1 MATKP
6 NPYASKP
13 KPGMPAKP
21 DMPEARYPDMPVKP
35 TKPKAKDRMPMKPMG
50 YMPPMTMGAVPTPN
64 STPDMPHLPTGL
76 LPVGITPPNYHEP
89 YPADKD

>member
-21 DMPEARYPDMPVKP
+21 DSAPAKPDMPMKP
-35 TKPKAKDRMPMKPMG
+35 SKPKANDYMPMKPMG
-50 YMPPMTMGAVPTPN
+50 YMPPMTMGVGAAPN
-64 STPDMPHLPTGL
+64 STPDMPHLPTGP
-76 LPVGITPPNYHEP
+76 LPVGITPPDWAEST
-89 YPADKD
+89 PADKE